1 LNDGKN
7 TKKNTLA
14 RFFENES
21 GATVIEY
28 GLLAAILAV
37 GVIVGMTGIG
47 SVVTNMWNGISA
59 DVGAT

>member
-1 LNDGKN
+1 LNDGK
-7 TKKNTLA
+7 KPKNTLA
-14 RFFENES
+14 RFIEKES
-21 GATVIEY
+21 VTTVIEY

-37 GVIVGMTGIG
+37 GIIVGTTGIG